1 MKELLEILTKKNMK
15 PFLIVLDN
23 LAVHKTKELFQF
35 YKDNKVNIVFNSPY
49 VSKFNAIEF
58 TFRDLKK
65 ILYSKVFGDEE
76 KILMEIK
83 NILNSK
89 LFNDKIEYNIIEA
102 HRNYLLFYEDKKFIN
117 LNNGI

>member
-1 MKELLEILTKKNMK
+1 
-15 PFLIVLDN
+15 
-23 LAVHKTKELFQF
+23 
-35 YKDNKVNIVFNSPY
+35 
-49 VSKFNAIEF
+49 
-58 TFRDLKK
+58 
-65 ILYSKVFGDEE
+65 
-76 KILMEIK
+76 MEIK